1 VTFSKYYNPLFLI
14 IVLCILLVQNCKKNS
29 APVENYLFPEAEKQN
44 IDVTQLIQAFDNA
57 SQIEDLQ
64 GLTIARN
71 NVIVAEKYFNK
82 AGPEPDPNLHV
93 MSVTK
98 SITAT
103 LVGIAI
109 EKGYLESVDQKVS
122 DFLPDE
128 SEMMNPALGQ
138 VTIRN
143 LLTMTCGH
151 DWHEIGTSSE
161 FMNFVNATNQV
172 NYIFQKPIINTPG
185 TVFNYSDGGAHL
197 VSVILTKATGMSTSE
212 FANTYLFNPMGIGN
226 KTWYTDKQGYSYGG
240 VRLCIG
246 NYDMAEIGFLYLNDG
261 YYNDQQIVSSAWID
275 SATSFKI
282 STNNIIPF
290 LSDYGYFW
298 WLGSAYNH
306 GFFCANGYGGQF
318 ILVVR
323 DLNLVVSSRTDYRV
337 SESKAGENW
346 YNVLNII
353 VNQILPAVNP

>member
-1 VTFSKYYNPLFLI
+1 MSSTFLKYCI
-14 IVLCILLVQNCKKNS
+14 ILLTLVSVSCIPGCKKDTNS
-29 APVENYLFPEAEKQN
+29 VENDHFWKAEKHN
-44 IDVTQLIQAFDNA
+44 IDVEQLAQAFENA

-64 GLTIARN
+64 GLVVARN
-71 NVIVAEKYFNK
+71 GEIVAEKYFNS
-82 AGPEPDPNLHV
+82 AGPDPDPNLHV

-109 EKGYLESVDQKVS
+109 EKGFIESVDQEVS
-122 DFLPDE
+122 EFLPDE
-128 SEMMNPALGQ
+128 SEMFNPALGQ
-138 VTIRN
+138 ASIRN

-151 DWHEIGTSSE
+151 DWHEIGSPSE
-161 FMNFVNATNQV
+161 FMDFVNAPNQV
-172 NYIFQKPIINTPG
+172 EYVFQKPIINTPG

-212 FANTYLFNPMGIGN
+212 FANTFLFEPMGIGD
-226 KTWYTDKQGYSYGG
+226 KIWYTDKQDYNYGG

-246 NYDMAEIGFLYLNDG
+246 NHDMIKIGFLYLNNG
-261 YYNDQQIVSSAWID
+261 FYNKQQIVSSAWID
-275 SATSFKI
+275 TVTSFKI

-298 WLGSAYNH
+298 WLGNAHDYD
-306 GFFCANGYGGQF
+306 FFCANGYGGQF
-318 ILVVR
+318 IFVVR
-323 DLNLVVSSRTDYRV
+323 DLDLVVSSRTSYRV

>member
-1 VTFSKYYNPLFLI
+1 MSSTFLKYCI
-14 IVLCILLVQNCKKNS
+14 ILLTLVSVSCIPGCKKDTNS
-29 APVENYLFPEAEKQN
+29 VENDHFWKAEKHN
-44 IDVTQLIQAFDNA
+44 IDVEQLAQAFENA

-64 GLTIARN
+64 GLVVARN
-71 NVIVAEKYFNK
+71 GEIVAEKYFNS
-82 AGPEPDPNLHV
+82 AGPDPDPNLHV

-109 EKGYLESVDQKVS
+109 ERGFIESVDQEVS
-122 DFLPDE
+122 EFLPDE
-128 SEMMNPALGQ
+128 SEIFNPALGQ
-138 VTIRN
+138 VSIRN

-151 DWHEIGTSSE
+151 EWHEIGSPSE
-161 FMNFVNATNQV
+161 FMDFVNAPNQV
-172 NYIFQKPIINTPG
+172 EYVFQKPIINTPG

-212 FANTYLFNPMGIGN
+212 FANTYLFEPMGIGD
-226 KTWYTDKQGYSYGG
+226 KIWYTDKQDYNYGG

-246 NYDMAEIGFLYLNDG
+246 NHDMIKIGFLYLNNG
-261 YYNDQQIVSSAWID
+261 FYNMQQIVSSAWID
-275 SATSFKI
+275 TVTSFKI

-298 WLGSAYNH
+298 WLGNAHDYD
-306 GFFCANGYGGQF
+306 FFCANGYGGQF
-318 ILVVR
+318 IFVVR
-323 DLNLVVSSRTDYRV
+323 DLDLVVSSRTSYRV